1 MLPSSIAFLPAWTGM
16 VIGWMWLDLPL
27 GPIAPVQ

>member
-27 GPIAPVQ
+27 GSNAPVQ